1 MLILTYLTAA
11 SAMSRLSRVGSPAA
25 QLRFGALLLR
35 PNRAASATEASLR
48 PHVEAVCGAMARGVL
63 NVRLGSKTLDQT
75 EVRELLTKG
84 SIAEKVA
91 APRPAI
97 KLPELPKAP
106 EPESEPAAAEPA
118 AAEPAAEEASAAE
131 PETTEPEAPA
141 PEAPAPEAPVAA
153 PAPTPSKKKRS

>member
-63 NVRLGSKTLDQT
+63 NVRLGPKTLDQT

-106 EPESEPAAAEPA
+106 EPESEPVAADPV
-118 AAEPAAEEASAAE
+118 AEEEAPAAE

-141 PEAPAPEAPVAA
+141 PEAPVAEVVA
-153 PAPTPSKKKRS
+153 PAPATSKKKRS